1 MDRNQLDPSV
11 PSTTEAKKIP
21 LIIKVYAVLCTLSG
35 VGTLPSVA
43 VFMWQV
49 ITALINGNVAA
60 KLGDNTLVAVGLI
73 VAGIMLS
80 AASAIILIVFGLDLI
95 KDQRRNAARL
105 SYVLIAFTVVELLV
119 DVMLQGIGPFLLR
132 PAVQLVILIALS
144 ATVDPTLRQE
154 RELQR
159 RLQEMLDRD
168 AAAEGMLGRDET
180 GEGYI
185 KLNYFNLFWVFFVCS
200 VLGLILEE
208 VWHMVVVDPGVY
220 QDRAGM
226 LFGPFS
232 PIYGFGAVLMTMA
245 LNRFYKKNPLI
256 IFLVSALIGGA
267 FEVFVGWFIQTSFGV
282 VSWSYSHMKLFGMP
296 DPLAVLTGGRTCT
309 GFACLW
315 GLGGLIWIKLLLP
328 RLLKLIN
335 MIPWKS
341 RYSATVIFT
350 VIMLVDGVMT
360 LQSLDYWYQRVN
372 GTEPDIP
379 VAQFYGKYFE
389 TYRRGPVVMRGPMI
403 PKDNT
408 YANLLAPEESTD
420 WLHADPWRVLRIQ
433 AEFVDGFG
441 ALAELGP
448 AVTIFGSART
458 PKTDPL
464 YKAARTVGRKI
475 AQRGVAVI
483 TGGGPGIMEAAN
495 RGAASVN
502 GKSVGLGIELPHEQ
516 GLNKYVNLGMDFRYF
531 FVRKTMFVKY
541 SSGAIVFPGG
551 FGTLDE
557 MFEVLTLVQTHKVKR
572 MPLVLVGSEYWQ
584 GLFDWLNGPVMSAGM
599 ISPLDPDLVHITDD
613 LNESVDIALS
623 GLI

>member
-282 VSWSYSHMKLFGMP
+282 VSWSYSHIRLFGMP
-296 DPLAVLTGGRTCT
+296 DPIAVLTGGRTCT
-309 GFACLW
+309 PFACMW
-315 GLGGLIWIKLLLP
+315 GLGGLIWIKVLLP

-335 MIPWKS
+335 MIPWKR
-341 RYSATVIFT
+341 RYSATVILT
-350 VIMLVDGVMT
+350 AVMLIDGVMT

-372 GTEPDIP
+372 GTVRNIP
-379 VAQFYGKYFE
+379 VAQFYDKHFDNEYMENRFQSM
-389 TYRRGPVVMRGPMI
+389 TMS
-403 PKDNT
+403 PKDAT
-408 YANLLAPEESTD
+408 
-420 WLHADPWRVLRIQ
+420 RV
-433 AEFVDGFG
+433 
-441 ALAELGP
+441 
-448 AVTIFGSART
+448 
-458 PKTDPL
+458 
-464 YKAARTVGRKI
+464 
-475 AQRGVAVI
+475 
-483 TGGGPGIMEAAN
+483 
-495 RGAASVN
+495 
-502 GKSVGLGIELPHEQ
+502 
-516 GLNKYVNLGMDFRYF
+516 
-531 FVRKTMFVKY
+531 
-541 SSGAIVFPGG
+541 
-551 FGTLDE
+551 
-557 MFEVLTLVQTHKVKR
+557 
-572 MPLVLVGSEYWQ
+572 
-584 GLFDWLNGPVMSAGM
+584 
-599 ISPLDPDLVHITDD
+599 
-613 LNESVDIALS
+613 
-623 GLI
+623 

>member
-267 FEVFVGWFIQTSFGV
+267 FEVFVGWFMQTSFGV
-282 VSWSYSHMKLFGMP
+282 VSWSYSHIRLFGMP
-296 DPLAVLTGGRTCT
+296 DPIAVLTGGRTCT
-309 GFACLW
+309 PFACMW
-315 GLGGLIWIKLLLP
+315 GLGGLIWIKVLLP

-335 MIPWKS
+335 MIPWKR
-341 RYSATVIFT
+341 RYSATVILT
-350 VIMLVDGVMT
+350 AVMLIDGVMT
-360 LQSLDYWYQRVN
+360 LQSLDYWYQRAN
-372 GTEPDIP
+372 GTVRNIP
-379 VAQFYGKYFE
+379 VAQFYDKHFDNEYMENRFQSM
-389 TYRRGPVVMRGPMI
+389 TMS
-403 PKDNT
+403 PKDAT
-408 YANLLAPEESTD
+408 
-420 WLHADPWRVLRIQ
+420 RV
-433 AEFVDGFG
+433 
-441 ALAELGP
+441 
-448 AVTIFGSART
+448 
-458 PKTDPL
+458 
-464 YKAARTVGRKI
+464 
-475 AQRGVAVI
+475 
-483 TGGGPGIMEAAN
+483 
-495 RGAASVN
+495 
-502 GKSVGLGIELPHEQ
+502 
-516 GLNKYVNLGMDFRYF
+516 
-531 FVRKTMFVKY
+531 
-541 SSGAIVFPGG
+541 
-551 FGTLDE
+551 
-557 MFEVLTLVQTHKVKR
+557 
-572 MPLVLVGSEYWQ
+572 
-584 GLFDWLNGPVMSAGM
+584 
-599 ISPLDPDLVHITDD
+599 
-613 LNESVDIALS
+613 
-623 GLI
+623 

>member
-232 PIYGFGAVLMTMA
+232 PIFGFGAVLMTMA

-267 FEVFVGWFIQTSFGV
+267 FEVFVGWFMQTSFGV
-282 VSWSYSHMKLFGMP
+282 VSWSYSHIRLFGMP
-296 DPLAVLTGGRTCT
+296 DPIAVLTGGRTCT
-309 GFACLW
+309 PFACMW
-315 GLGGLIWIKLLLP
+315 GLGGLIWIKVLLP

-335 MIPWKS
+335 MIPWKR
-341 RYSATVIFT
+341 RYSATVILT
-350 VIMLVDGVMT
+350 AVMLIDGVMT

-372 GTEPDIP
+372 GTVRNIP
-379 VAQFYGKYFE
+379 VAQFYDKHFDNEYMENRFQSM
-389 TYRRGPVVMRGPMI
+389 TMS
-403 PKDNT
+403 PKDAT
-408 YANLLAPEESTD
+408 
-420 WLHADPWRVLRIQ
+420 RV
-433 AEFVDGFG
+433 
-441 ALAELGP
+441 
-448 AVTIFGSART
+448 
-458 PKTDPL
+458 
-464 YKAARTVGRKI
+464 
-475 AQRGVAVI
+475 
-483 TGGGPGIMEAAN
+483 
-495 RGAASVN
+495 
-502 GKSVGLGIELPHEQ
+502 
-516 GLNKYVNLGMDFRYF
+516 
-531 FVRKTMFVKY
+531 
-541 SSGAIVFPGG
+541 
-551 FGTLDE
+551 
-557 MFEVLTLVQTHKVKR
+557 
-572 MPLVLVGSEYWQ
+572 
-584 GLFDWLNGPVMSAGM
+584 
-599 ISPLDPDLVHITDD
+599 
-613 LNESVDIALS
+613 
-623 GLI
+623 

>member
-168 AAAEGMLGRDET
+168 ADAEGMLGRDET

-267 FEVFVGWFIQTSFGV
+267 FEVFVGWFMQTSFGV
-282 VSWSYSHMKLFGMP
+282 VSWSYSHIRLFGMP
-296 DPLAVLTGGRTCT
+296 DPIAVLTGGRTCT
-309 GFACLW
+309 PFACMW
-315 GLGGLIWIKLLLP
+315 GLGGLIWIKVLLP

-335 MIPWKS
+335 MIPWKR
-341 RYSATVIFT
+341 RYSATVILT
-350 VIMLVDGVMT
+350 AVMLIDGVMT

-372 GTEPDIP
+372 GTVRNIP
-379 VAQFYGKYFE
+379 VAQFYDKHFDNEYMENRFQSM
-389 TYRRGPVVMRGPMI
+389 TMS
-403 PKDNT
+403 PKDAT
-408 YANLLAPEESTD
+408 
-420 WLHADPWRVLRIQ
+420 RV
-433 AEFVDGFG
+433 
-441 ALAELGP
+441 
-448 AVTIFGSART
+448 
-458 PKTDPL
+458 
-464 YKAARTVGRKI
+464 
-475 AQRGVAVI
+475 
-483 TGGGPGIMEAAN
+483 
-495 RGAASVN
+495 
-502 GKSVGLGIELPHEQ
+502 
-516 GLNKYVNLGMDFRYF
+516 
-531 FVRKTMFVKY
+531 
-541 SSGAIVFPGG
+541 
-551 FGTLDE
+551 
-557 MFEVLTLVQTHKVKR
+557 
-572 MPLVLVGSEYWQ
+572 
-584 GLFDWLNGPVMSAGM
+584 
-599 ISPLDPDLVHITDD
+599 
-613 LNESVDIALS
+613 
-623 GLI
+623 

>member
-267 FEVFVGWFIQTSFGV
+267 FEVFVGWFMQTSFGV
-282 VSWSYSHMKLFGMP
+282 VSWSYSHIRLFGMP
-296 DPLAVLTGGRTCT
+296 DPIAVLTGGRTCT
-309 GFACLW
+309 PFACMW
-315 GLGGLIWIKLLLP
+315 GLGGLIWIKVLLP

-335 MIPWKS
+335 MIPWKR
-341 RYSATVIFT
+341 RYSATVILT
-350 VIMLVDGVMT
+350 AVMLIDGVMT

-372 GTEPDIP
+372 GTVRNIP
-379 VAQFYGKYFE
+379 VAQFYDKHFDNVYMENRFQSM
-389 TYRRGPVVMRGPMI
+389 TMS
-403 PKDNT
+403 PKDAT
-408 YANLLAPEESTD
+408 
-420 WLHADPWRVLRIQ
+420 RV
-433 AEFVDGFG
+433 
-441 ALAELGP
+441 
-448 AVTIFGSART
+448 
-458 PKTDPL
+458 
-464 YKAARTVGRKI
+464 
-475 AQRGVAVI
+475 
-483 TGGGPGIMEAAN
+483 
-495 RGAASVN
+495 
-502 GKSVGLGIELPHEQ
+502 
-516 GLNKYVNLGMDFRYF
+516 
-531 FVRKTMFVKY
+531 
-541 SSGAIVFPGG
+541 
-551 FGTLDE
+551 
-557 MFEVLTLVQTHKVKR
+557 
-572 MPLVLVGSEYWQ
+572 
-584 GLFDWLNGPVMSAGM
+584 
-599 ISPLDPDLVHITDD
+599 
-613 LNESVDIALS
+613 
-623 GLI
+623 

>member
-11 PSTTEAKKIP
+11 PSTTEAKKVP

-43 VFMWQV
+43 VFMWQA

-154 RELQR
+154 CELQR

-267 FEVFVGWFIQTSFGV
+267 FEVFVGWFMQTSFGV
-282 VSWSYSHMKLFGMP
+282 VSWSYSHIRLFGMP
-296 DPLAVLTGGRTCT
+296 DPIAVLTGGRTCT
-309 GFACLW
+309 PFACMW
-315 GLGGLIWIKLLLP
+315 GLGGLIWIKVLLP

-335 MIPWKS
+335 MIPWKR
-341 RYSATVIFT
+341 RYSATVILT
-350 VIMLVDGVMT
+350 AVMLIDGVMT
-360 LQSLDYWYQRVN
+360 LQSFDYWYQRVN
-372 GTEPDIP
+372 GTVRNIP
-379 VAQFYGKYFE
+379 VAQFYDKHFDNEYMENRFQSM
-389 TYRRGPVVMRGPMI
+389 TMS
-403 PKDNT
+403 PKDAT
-408 YANLLAPEESTD
+408 
-420 WLHADPWRVLRIQ
+420 RV
-433 AEFVDGFG
+433 
-441 ALAELGP
+441 
-448 AVTIFGSART
+448 
-458 PKTDPL
+458 
-464 YKAARTVGRKI
+464 
-475 AQRGVAVI
+475 
-483 TGGGPGIMEAAN
+483 
-495 RGAASVN
+495 
-502 GKSVGLGIELPHEQ
+502 
-516 GLNKYVNLGMDFRYF
+516 
-531 FVRKTMFVKY
+531 
-541 SSGAIVFPGG
+541 
-551 FGTLDE
+551 
-557 MFEVLTLVQTHKVKR
+557 
-572 MPLVLVGSEYWQ
+572 
-584 GLFDWLNGPVMSAGM
+584 
-599 ISPLDPDLVHITDD
+599 
-613 LNESVDIALS
+613 
-623 GLI
+623 

>member
-208 VWHMVVVDPGVY
+208 VWQMVVVDPGVY

-267 FEVFVGWFIQTSFGV
+267 FEVFVGWFMQTSFGV
-282 VSWSYSHMKLFGMP
+282 VSWSYSHIRLFGMP
-296 DPLAVLTGGRTCT
+296 DPIAVLTGGRTCT
-309 GFACLW
+309 PFACIW
-315 GLGGLIWIKLLLP
+315 GLGGFIWIKVLLP

-335 MIPWKS
+335 MIPWKR
-341 RYSATVIFT
+341 RYSATVILT
-350 VIMLVDGVMT
+350 AVMLIDGVMT

-372 GTEPDIP
+372 GTVRNIP
-379 VAQFYGKYFE
+379 VAQFYDKHFDNEYMENRFQSM
-389 TYRRGPVVMRGPMI
+389 TMS
-403 PKDNT
+403 PKDAT
-408 YANLLAPEESTD
+408 
-420 WLHADPWRVLRIQ
+420 RV
-433 AEFVDGFG
+433 
-441 ALAELGP
+441 
-448 AVTIFGSART
+448 
-458 PKTDPL
+458 
-464 YKAARTVGRKI
+464 
-475 AQRGVAVI
+475 
-483 TGGGPGIMEAAN
+483 
-495 RGAASVN
+495 
-502 GKSVGLGIELPHEQ
+502 
-516 GLNKYVNLGMDFRYF
+516 
-531 FVRKTMFVKY
+531 
-541 SSGAIVFPGG
+541 
-551 FGTLDE
+551 
-557 MFEVLTLVQTHKVKR
+557 
-572 MPLVLVGSEYWQ
+572 
-584 GLFDWLNGPVMSAGM
+584 
-599 ISPLDPDLVHITDD
+599 
-613 LNESVDIALS
+613 
-623 GLI
+623 

>member
-43 VFMWQV
+43 VFMWRV

-267 FEVFVGWFIQTSFGV
+267 FEVFVGWFMQTSFGV
-282 VSWSYSHMKLFGMP
+282 VSWSYSHIRLFGMP
-296 DPLAVLTGGRTCT
+296 DPIAVLTGGRTCT
-309 GFACLW
+309 PFACMW
-315 GLGGLIWIKLLLP
+315 GLGGLIWIKVLLP
-328 RLLKLIN
+328 HLLKLIN
-335 MIPWKS
+335 MIPWKR
-341 RYSATVIFT
+341 RYSATVILT
-350 VIMLVDGVMT
+350 AVMLIDGVMT

-372 GTEPDIP
+372 GTVRNIP
-379 VAQFYGKYFE
+379 VAQFYDKHFDNEYMENRFQSM
-389 TYRRGPVVMRGPMI
+389 TMS
-403 PKDNT
+403 PKDAT
-408 YANLLAPEESTD
+408 
-420 WLHADPWRVLRIQ
+420 RV
-433 AEFVDGFG
+433 
-441 ALAELGP
+441 
-448 AVTIFGSART
+448 
-458 PKTDPL
+458 
-464 YKAARTVGRKI
+464 
-475 AQRGVAVI
+475 
-483 TGGGPGIMEAAN
+483 
-495 RGAASVN
+495 
-502 GKSVGLGIELPHEQ
+502 
-516 GLNKYVNLGMDFRYF
+516 
-531 FVRKTMFVKY
+531 
-541 SSGAIVFPGG
+541 
-551 FGTLDE
+551 
-557 MFEVLTLVQTHKVKR
+557 
-572 MPLVLVGSEYWQ
+572 
-584 GLFDWLNGPVMSAGM
+584 
-599 ISPLDPDLVHITDD
+599 
-613 LNESVDIALS
+613 
-623 GLI
+623 

>member
-159 RLQEMLDRD
+159 RLQEMLERD

-267 FEVFVGWFIQTSFGV
+267 FEVFVGWFMQTSFGV
-282 VSWSYSHMKLFGMP
+282 VSWSYSHIRLFGMP
-296 DPLAVLTGGRTCT
+296 DPIAVLTGGRTCT
-309 GFACLW
+309 PFACMW
-315 GLGGLIWIKLLLP
+315 GLGGLIWIKVLLP

-335 MIPWKS
+335 MIPWKR
-341 RYSATVIFT
+341 RYSATVILT
-350 VIMLVDGVMT
+350 AVMLIDGVMT

-372 GTEPDIP
+372 GTVRNIP
-379 VAQFYGKYFE
+379 VAQFYDKHFDNEYMENRFQSM
-389 TYRRGPVVMRGPMI
+389 TMS
-403 PKDNT
+403 PKDAT
-408 YANLLAPEESTD
+408 
-420 WLHADPWRVLRIQ
+420 RV
-433 AEFVDGFG
+433 
-441 ALAELGP
+441 
-448 AVTIFGSART
+448 
-458 PKTDPL
+458 
-464 YKAARTVGRKI
+464 
-475 AQRGVAVI
+475 
-483 TGGGPGIMEAAN
+483 
-495 RGAASVN
+495 
-502 GKSVGLGIELPHEQ
+502 
-516 GLNKYVNLGMDFRYF
+516 
-531 FVRKTMFVKY
+531 
-541 SSGAIVFPGG
+541 
-551 FGTLDE
+551 
-557 MFEVLTLVQTHKVKR
+557 
-572 MPLVLVGSEYWQ
+572 
-584 GLFDWLNGPVMSAGM
+584 
-599 ISPLDPDLVHITDD
+599 
-613 LNESVDIALS
+613 
-623 GLI
+623 

>member
-159 RLQEMLDRD
+159 RLQERLDRD

-200 VLGLILEE
+200 VVGLILEE

-267 FEVFVGWFIQTSFGV
+267 FEVFVGWFMQTSFGV
-282 VSWSYSHMKLFGMP
+282 VSWSYSHIRLFGMP
-296 DPLAVLTGGRTCT
+296 DTIAVLTGGRTCT
-309 GFACLW
+309 PFACMW
-315 GLGGLIWIKLLLP
+315 GLGGLIWIKVLLP
-328 RLLKLIN
+328 RLLKPIN
-335 MIPWKS
+335 MIPWKR
-341 RYSATVIFT
+341 RYSATVILT
-350 VIMLVDGVMT
+350 AVMLIDGVMT

-372 GTEPDIP
+372 GTVRNIP
-379 VAQFYGKYFE
+379 VAQFYDKHFDNEYMENRFQSM
-389 TYRRGPVVMRGPMI
+389 TMS
-403 PKDNT
+403 PKDAT
-408 YANLLAPEESTD
+408 
-420 WLHADPWRVLRIQ
+420 RV
-433 AEFVDGFG
+433 
-441 ALAELGP
+441 
-448 AVTIFGSART
+448 
-458 PKTDPL
+458 
-464 YKAARTVGRKI
+464 
-475 AQRGVAVI
+475 
-483 TGGGPGIMEAAN
+483 
-495 RGAASVN
+495 
-502 GKSVGLGIELPHEQ
+502 
-516 GLNKYVNLGMDFRYF
+516 
-531 FVRKTMFVKY
+531 
-541 SSGAIVFPGG
+541 
-551 FGTLDE
+551 
-557 MFEVLTLVQTHKVKR
+557 
-572 MPLVLVGSEYWQ
+572 
-584 GLFDWLNGPVMSAGM
+584 
-599 ISPLDPDLVHITDD
+599 
-613 LNESVDIALS
+613 
-623 GLI
+623 

>member
-180 GEGYI
+180 DEGYI

-267 FEVFVGWFIQTSFGV
+267 FEVFVGWFMQTSFGV
-282 VSWSYSHMKLFGMP
+282 VSWSYSHIRLFGMP
-296 DPLAVLTGGRTCT
+296 DPIAVLTGGRTCT
-309 GFACLW
+309 PFACMW
-315 GLGGLIWIKLLLP
+315 GLGGLIWIKVLLP

-335 MIPWKS
+335 MIPWKR
-341 RYSATVIFT
+341 RYSATVILT
-350 VIMLVDGVMT
+350 AVMLIDGVMT
-360 LQSLDYWYQRVN
+360 LQSLNYWYQRVN
-372 GTEPDIP
+372 GTVRNIP
-379 VAQFYGKYFE
+379 VAQFYDKHFDNEYMENRFQSM
-389 TYRRGPVVMRGPMI
+389 TMS
-403 PKDNT
+403 PKDAT
-408 YANLLAPEESTD
+408 
-420 WLHADPWRVLRIQ
+420 RV
-433 AEFVDGFG
+433 
-441 ALAELGP
+441 
-448 AVTIFGSART
+448 
-458 PKTDPL
+458 
-464 YKAARTVGRKI
+464 
-475 AQRGVAVI
+475 
-483 TGGGPGIMEAAN
+483 
-495 RGAASVN
+495 
-502 GKSVGLGIELPHEQ
+502 
-516 GLNKYVNLGMDFRYF
+516 
-531 FVRKTMFVKY
+531 
-541 SSGAIVFPGG
+541 
-551 FGTLDE
+551 
-557 MFEVLTLVQTHKVKR
+557 
-572 MPLVLVGSEYWQ
+572 
-584 GLFDWLNGPVMSAGM
+584 
-599 ISPLDPDLVHITDD
+599 
-613 LNESVDIALS
+613 
-623 GLI
+623 

>member
-267 FEVFVGWFIQTSFGV
+267 FEVFVGWFMQTSFGV
-282 VSWSYSHMKLFGMP
+282 VSWSYSHIRLFGMP
-296 DPLAVLTGGRTCT
+296 DPIAVLTGGRTCT
-309 GFACLW
+309 PFACMW
-315 GLGGLIWIKLLLP
+315 GLGGLIWIKVLLP
-328 RLLKLIN
+328 RLLKFIN
-335 MIPWKS
+335 MIPWKR
-341 RYSATVIFT
+341 RYSATVILT
-350 VIMLVDGVMT
+350 AVMLIDGVMT

-372 GTEPDIP
+372 GTVRNIP
-379 VAQFYGKYFE
+379 VAQFYDKHFDNEYMENRFQSM
-389 TYRRGPVVMRGPMI
+389 TMS
-403 PKDNT
+403 PKDAT
-408 YANLLAPEESTD
+408 
-420 WLHADPWRVLRIQ
+420 RV
-433 AEFVDGFG
+433 
-441 ALAELGP
+441 
-448 AVTIFGSART
+448 
-458 PKTDPL
+458 
-464 YKAARTVGRKI
+464 
-475 AQRGVAVI
+475 
-483 TGGGPGIMEAAN
+483 
-495 RGAASVN
+495 
-502 GKSVGLGIELPHEQ
+502 
-516 GLNKYVNLGMDFRYF
+516 
-531 FVRKTMFVKY
+531 
-541 SSGAIVFPGG
+541 
-551 FGTLDE
+551 
-557 MFEVLTLVQTHKVKR
+557 
-572 MPLVLVGSEYWQ
+572 
-584 GLFDWLNGPVMSAGM
+584 
-599 ISPLDPDLVHITDD
+599 
-613 LNESVDIALS
+613 
-623 GLI
+623 

>member
-95 KDQRRNAARL
+95 KDQRRNAASL

-267 FEVFVGWFIQTSFGV
+267 FEVFVGWFMQTSFGV
-282 VSWSYSHMKLFGMP
+282 VSWSYSHIRLFGMP
-296 DPLAVLTGGRTCT
+296 DPIAVLTGGRTCT
-309 GFACLW
+309 PFACMW
-315 GLGGLIWIKLLLP
+315 GLGGLIWIKVLLP

-335 MIPWKS
+335 MIPWKR
-341 RYSATVIFT
+341 RYSATVILT
-350 VIMLVDGVMT
+350 AVMLIDGVMT

-372 GTEPDIP
+372 GTVRNIP
-379 VAQFYGKYFE
+379 VAQFYDKHFDNEYMENRFQSM
-389 TYRRGPVVMRGPMI
+389 TMS
-403 PKDNT
+403 PKDAT
-408 YANLLAPEESTD
+408 
-420 WLHADPWRVLRIQ
+420 RV
-433 AEFVDGFG
+433 
-441 ALAELGP
+441 
-448 AVTIFGSART
+448 
-458 PKTDPL
+458 
-464 YKAARTVGRKI
+464 
-475 AQRGVAVI
+475 
-483 TGGGPGIMEAAN
+483 
-495 RGAASVN
+495 
-502 GKSVGLGIELPHEQ
+502 
-516 GLNKYVNLGMDFRYF
+516 
-531 FVRKTMFVKY
+531 
-541 SSGAIVFPGG
+541 
-551 FGTLDE
+551 
-557 MFEVLTLVQTHKVKR
+557 
-572 MPLVLVGSEYWQ
+572 
-584 GLFDWLNGPVMSAGM
+584 
-599 ISPLDPDLVHITDD
+599 
-613 LNESVDIALS
+613 
-623 GLI
+623 

>member
-168 AAAEGMLGRDET
+168 VAAEGMLGRDET

-267 FEVFVGWFIQTSFGV
+267 FEVFVGWFMQTSFGV
-282 VSWSYSHMKLFGMP
+282 VSWSYSHIRLFGMP
-296 DPLAVLTGGRTCT
+296 DPIAVLTGGRTCT
-309 GFACLW
+309 PFACMW
-315 GLGGLIWIKLLLP
+315 GLGGLIWIKVLLP

-335 MIPWKS
+335 MIPWKR
-341 RYSATVIFT
+341 RYSATVILT
-350 VIMLVDGVMT
+350 AVMLIDGVMT
-360 LQSLDYWYQRVN
+360 LQSLDYWYHRVN
-372 GTEPDIP
+372 GTVRNIP
-379 VAQFYGKYFE
+379 VAQFYDKHFDNEYMENRFQSM
-389 TYRRGPVVMRGPMI
+389 TMS
-403 PKDNT
+403 PKDAT
-408 YANLLAPEESTD
+408 
-420 WLHADPWRVLRIQ
+420 RV
-433 AEFVDGFG
+433 
-441 ALAELGP
+441 
-448 AVTIFGSART
+448 
-458 PKTDPL
+458 
-464 YKAARTVGRKI
+464 
-475 AQRGVAVI
+475 
-483 TGGGPGIMEAAN
+483 
-495 RGAASVN
+495 
-502 GKSVGLGIELPHEQ
+502 
-516 GLNKYVNLGMDFRYF
+516 
-531 FVRKTMFVKY
+531 
-541 SSGAIVFPGG
+541 
-551 FGTLDE
+551 
-557 MFEVLTLVQTHKVKR
+557 
-572 MPLVLVGSEYWQ
+572 
-584 GLFDWLNGPVMSAGM
+584 
-599 ISPLDPDLVHITDD
+599 
-613 LNESVDIALS
+613 
-623 GLI
+623 